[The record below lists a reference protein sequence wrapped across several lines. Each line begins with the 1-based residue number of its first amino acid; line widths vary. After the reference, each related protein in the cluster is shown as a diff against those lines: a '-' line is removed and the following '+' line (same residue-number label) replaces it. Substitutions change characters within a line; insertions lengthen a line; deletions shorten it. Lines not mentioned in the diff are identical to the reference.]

1 MFNFFRLKSPFYAY
15 LDFEFST
22 DGNIGNYEERPEYSY
37 NDPKDGTKAEWN
49 KIEIGNSNEKLT
61 EATIH
66 YSSHAP
72 ASGSCGATKTKT
84 IAKAAKYNNPLS
96 VKAKKPTVKYSKLK
110 LQVKTLLRKA

>member
-61 EATIH
+61 EATIY

-72 ASGSCGATKTKT
+72 ASGSCGATKTET

-110 LQVKTLLRKA
+110 HR